1 MEEKYIWDLTH
12 IYNSKEDV
20 YKSIEEAYNLLEQI
34 KVYKGKL
41 KGDLQQR
48 WNATYNYGDE
58 QGAVLG
64 VLGRGCFTPRRIQV
78 IQMISP

>member
-1 MEEKYIWDLTH
+1 MVTNKRSTVLFQIG
-12 IYNSKEDV
+12 EDDAW
-20 YKSIEEAYNLLEQI
+20 I
-34 KVYKGKL
+34 YKGKL

>member
-20 YKSIEEAYNLLEQI
+20 YKSIEEAYNLLEKI

-41 KGDLQQR
+41 KD
-48 WNATYNYGDE
+48 NNDNIFNVFSTPSYNFSFSFLTE
-58 QGAVLG
+58 LN
-64 VLGRGCFTPRRIQV
+64 L
-78 IQMISP
+78 

>member
-34 KVYKGKL
+34 KVYKG
-41 KGDLQQR
+41 
-48 WNATYNYGDE
+48 NAGGNFLE
-58 QGAVLG
+58 KVPP
-64 VLGRGCFTPRRIQV
+64 CTPFKNF
-78 IQMISP
+78 